1 MGNVTL
7 GFPNNVDTSSLA
19 GGSWVSTL
27 PITNMQN
34 RSIGKVAR
42 TTDVTKASTQFTTTL
57 NAAKRINVLSFTNHN
72 LSLIAKYRIRASNEA
87 SITNLT
93 LYSEQFQ
100 QAAWVKTNTTVSA
113 NSTVAPDS
121 TTTADTLTA
130 SASNAIILQD
140 LGVLSSTSYT
150 FSVWLKRLTGTGAV
164 SLTLDGGSTYTA
176 VVPTTTWTR
185 FSITQTLANPD
196 AGIKISTNG
205 DAVYAWGTQVESAI
219 IPSSYYTSVATVGVR
234 PAGYIDTWQDYKYN
248 SGWTDVYPV
257 IYPYPILEWSDDN
270 WYSGR
275 PTLDDISGYTT
286 CLVHLLPTEMF
297 ARYWKIE
304 FDDTLNSAGYL
315 QIGRMLIAPIWQPTI
330 GISVGGLN
338 IGWETKT
345 SNQETISG
353 SEYFQRR
360 TPYRVAN
367 FSLDLLTEDEA
378 FAKAFEIQRRAG
390 IDQEILYIQ
399 SPDDTVHSLRR
410 RFLARLRQLSPIEFP
425 YGNFN
430 KAGFELRELL

>member
-7 GFPNNVDTSSLA
+7 GFPNNVDTSTLA

-42 TTDVTKASTQFTTTL
+42 TTDDATSSTQFTTTL
-57 NAAKRINVLSFTNHN
+57 SAARRINVLSFTNHN

-87 SITNLT
+87 SITNIT

-100 QAAWVKTNTTVSA
+100 QTDWVKTNATISA
-113 NSTVAPDS
+113 NSIVAPD
-121 TTTADTLTA
+121 TATTADTITA
-130 SASNAIILQD
+130 SASNATVIQD
-140 LGVLSSTSYT
+140 LGVLGSAAYT
-150 FSVWLKRLTGTGAV
+150 FSVWLKRLTGIGAI

-176 VVPTTTWTR
+176 VTLTTSWTR

-205 DAVYAWGTQVESAI
+205 DAIYAWGTQVESAI
-219 IPSSYYTSVATVGVR
+219 IPSSYYPSVASVGVR
-234 PAGYIDTWQDYKYN
+234 PAGYIDSWQNYKYN
-248 SGWTDVYPV
+248 SGWSDVYPV

-270 WYSGR
+270 WWSGR

-304 FDDTLNSAGYL
+304 FDDTLNSDGYI
-315 QIGRMLIAPIWQPTI
+315 QIGRMLIAPTWQPAI
-330 GISVGGLN
+330 GIAQGGLN
-338 IGWETKT
+338 IGWETRT
-345 SNQETISG
+345 SSQETISG
-353 SEYFQRR
+353 SEYFQKR
-360 TPYRVAN
+360 TPYRVAT
-367 FSLDLLTEDEA
+367 FTLDKLTEDEA

-390 IDQEILYIQ
+390 IDQEILYIHD
-399 SPDDTVHSLRR
+399 PADTAHSLRR
-410 RFLARLRQLSPIEFP
+410 RFLARLRQLSAIEFP